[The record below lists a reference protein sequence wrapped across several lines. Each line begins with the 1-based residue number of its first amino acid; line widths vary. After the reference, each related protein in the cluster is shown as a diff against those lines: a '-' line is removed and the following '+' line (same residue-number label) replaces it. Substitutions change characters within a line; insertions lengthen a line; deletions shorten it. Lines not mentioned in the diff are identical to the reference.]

1 MTTPLLLALTAGML
15 GAVNPCGFAMLPAY
29 LSLLVAGPAD
39 GRGAVGRA
47 LTATAGL
54 TLGYVLV
61 FVAFG
66 LALAPLAD
74 WLRPRLPWTTVTL
87 GVLLAV
93 AGCWLLAGRRLPA
106 PRPFA
111 RAPRLTRSL
120 PSMALFGMASALASL
135 SCTIA
140 PFLAI
145 VVTSL
150 QAGSTLRGLALF
162 AAYAIGMGL
171 VVAVAALGVALLRG
185 RVVARLRGAGPLV
198 PRLSGLVLVLAG
210 GYVAWYGW
218 YEVRLAQGRYDAFG
232 DPVVVAAVRV
242 QQALVAGLDAAGPAV
257 LAVALAA
264 LLLVARRSDRSVV
277 ALGGHVV
284 VARRAAG
291 RPSRIRPGAGRA
303 VSRDPDRITG
313 CVRRGVE
320 ASGGDERRGA
330 EPGRRTAGPG
340 GPDARR
346 SARAVSGPG

>member
-1 MTTPLLLALTAGML
+1 MTGELLLALTAGML

-61 FVAFG
+61 FGAVG
-66 LALAPLAD
+66 LAVAPLTD

-87 GVLLAV
+87 GGLLAA

-120 PSMALFGMASALASL
+120 PSMALFGAAYALTSL
-135 SCTIA
+135 SCAIA

-145 VVTSL
+145 VVASL
-150 QAGSTLRGLALF
+150 RAGSPLRGLALF
-162 AAYAIGMGL
+162 GAYALGMTL

-185 RVVARLRGAGPLV
+185 RVVAGLRGAGAWV
-198 PRLSGLVLVLAG
+198 PRLSGLVLLLAG

-218 YEVRLAQGRYDAFG
+218 YEVRLAQGHHDAFG
-232 DPVVVAAVRV
+232 DPVVRAATEV
-242 QQALVAGLDAAGPAV
+242 QQTLANMLNVAGPAL
-257 LAVALAA
+257 LAAALAA
-264 LLLVARRSDRSVV
+264 LLLAARRRPRDLALV
-277 ALGGHVV
+277 APTK
-284 VARRAAG
+284 A
-291 RPSRIRPGAGRA
+291 
-303 VSRDPDRITG
+303 
-313 CVRRGVE
+313 
-320 ASGGDERRGA
+320 ASGTPCGPEVQDRGSER
-330 EPGRRTAGPG
+330 
-340 GPDARR
+340 
-346 SARAVSGPG
+346 VSGSG